1 MDGKLNLAALKEKV
15 SLKLQA
21 SAQSSKSSKA
31 TNNKTLGSKPN
42 SKTSSIAENKSKGT
56 EKGKHH
62 KSKKENLK
70 SQLPQSLL
78 QNAESEFEILKREA
92 LAMGASL
99 DDLQLVENLED
110 EGSEVEFED
119 QKTDIGFKSELATF
133 VKSLGIPQ
141 DVAVVEDDEL
151 VSSDEEDQ
159 PPPLEEEKE
168 EKDGVENQEESES
181 EVLEPVDEK
190 EVAPTSAPPAPIE
203 VLKLNLKKKDK
214 VTDLSSVNTANL
226 DLDVRP
232 DWFNVELEEVTDAV
246 KPDRFA
252 VERLT
257 ERGQAYLDKENSQFL
272 EEFSSR
278 NSQRKFLSQILS
290 DGTLNDKISALTLLV
305 QESPMH
311 NLKAFD
317 TLLGYCDKKS
327 RTAALQAITSM
338 KDLFINTLLP
348 DRKLVSF
355 KKQLLSNAMSDKNL
369 AVKLFEDHLKT
380 SYFKFIEIL
389 ERLSQD
395 PVLHIRM
402 NVITHIFDLLKAKP
416 EQEAN
421 LLRLG
426 VNKLGDK
433 ENKVAAKTS
442 FQILQLE
449 QAHPA
454 MKRIIVNAVNDA
466 ALQKLADFHSQYY
479 TVLTL
484 NQTIMTKSDIDL
496 ANSLVKAYFSLFEK
510 ILYEADPAF
519 KDKKDDS
526 VIGTSE
532 RGRKNNRKTAK
543 KGKKGGVSVKATEKT
558 AEEVIEEKSAKMFS
572 ALLTGLNRAFPFCDL
587 PSEVFSKHLDTLFKI
602 THSTNF
608 NTAVQAL
615 VLVQH
620 IVTAQD
626 LDQERYYRTLYESLL
641 DPRLVNSLKQ
651 NVYLNLLFKSIK
663 ADVNNKPRVF
673 AFVKR
678 ILQVSV
684 HWLKVGVVTGMLY
697 LLIEIRKV
705 VPEII
710 NLFDVVSPTATGEEK
725 TEHYDP
731 LKRNPSYANAD
742 KTSLWELLIYLN
754 HYHPTVSIYAD
765 AFINGTPQAK
775 PDLSLYTLAHF
786 LDRFVYKNA
795 KLKPVLK
802 GQSIM
807 QPLGGAHTGNM
818 LMRGESRREVPVNTI
833 DWLSKKTEEV
843 KPDEKFFHQYFV
855 THAHKIR
862 NKKVNTKQHNDELD
876 DEDGGEQEVWDAL
889 VKSRPDVEGP
899 EEDDDLDF
907 SDLEGEFSDLSDEET
922 PANENPEFDD
932 DLDLESEF
940 MKEAI
945 GGNEADEIES
955 DFSVAEDDDDA
966 EDEDSAGEE
975 APSRKRKADGEKSG
989 KRKKLLALPVFASV
1003 DEYSKYLSDD
1013 EE

>member
-21 SAQSSKSSKA
+21 SAQSSKSSKT
-31 TNNKTLGSKPN
+31 TNNKTLSSKPN
-42 SKTSSIAENKSKGT
+42 SKPQNAESKSKRPD
-56 EKGKHH
+56 KGKLH
-62 KSKKENLK
+62 KSKKAEVK
-70 SQLPQSLL
+70 LPSPK
-78 QNAESEFEILKREA
+78 ASTPKTESGSEILKREA
-92 LAMGASL
+92 MAMGASV
-99 DDLQLVENLED
+99 DDLKLVEDLDD
-110 EGSEVEFED
+110 EGSEIEFEV
-119 QKTDIGFKSELATF
+119 QKSDNGLKSELASF
-133 VKSLGIPQ
+133 VKTLGIPQ
-141 DVAVVEDDEL
+141 EVEVVDDDEL
-151 VSSDEEDQ
+151 VSSEEDQ
-159 PPPLEEEKE
+159 PPQLEEEEDE
-168 EKDGVENQEESES
+168 EEIENQQESEN
-181 EVLEPVDEK
+181 EDQNVVDETAD
-190 EVAPTSAPPAPIE
+190 APTSAPPAQVE
-203 VLKLNLKKKDK
+203 VLKLNLKSKDK
-214 VTDLSSVNTANL
+214 ITDLSSVNTANL
-226 DLDVRP
+226 DLDVRS
-232 DWFNVELEEVTDAV
+232 DWFNIELDEVTDAV

-257 ERGQAYLDKENSQFL
+257 ERGQAYLDKENSLFL

-278 NSQRKFLSQILS
+278 SSQRKFLSQILS

-327 RTAALQAITSM
+327 RTAALQAIASM
-338 KDLFINTLLP
+338 KDLFTNSLLP

-355 KKQLLSNAMSDKNL
+355 KKQLLSNSMSDKNL

-454 MKRIIVNAVNDA
+454 MKKIIVNAVNDA
-466 ALQKLADFHSQYY
+466 ALQKLTDFHSQYY

-484 NQTIMTKSDIDL
+484 NQTILTKADADL

-532 RGRKNNRKTAK
+532 RGRKNNRKAVK
-543 KGKKGGVSVKATEKT
+543 KGKKGGVSVKATEKS

-572 ALLTGLNRAFPFCDL
+572 ALLTGLNRAFPYCDL
-587 PSEVFSKHLDTLFKI
+587 PSEVFLKHLDTLFKI

-663 ADVNNKPRVF
+663 ADVNNKPRVY

-705 VPEII
+705 VPEIM
-710 NLFDVVSPTATGEEK
+710 NLLDVVQPTAEGEEK
-725 TEHYDP
+725 VEQYDP
-731 LKRNPSYANAD
+731 LKRNPTYANAD

-775 PDLSLYTLAHF
+775 PDLNLYTLAHF

-795 KLKPVLK
+795 KHKPVLK
-802 GQSIM
+802 GLSIM

-818 LMRGESRREVPVNTI
+818 LMSGQSQREVPMNTI
-833 DWLSKKTEEV
+833 DWLSKKTEEIR
-843 KPDEKFFHQYFV
+843 PDEKFFHQYFV
-855 THAHKIR
+855 SHVHKIR
-862 NKKVNTKQHNDELD
+862 NKKVSAKQQDDELD
-876 DEDGGEQEVWDAL
+876 EEDGGEQEVWDAL

-899 EEDDDLDF
+899 DEDDDLDF
-907 SDLEGEFSDLSDEET
+907 SDLEAEFSDLSDDET
-922 PANENPEFDD
+922 PANENLEFDD

-940 MKEAI
+940 MKEVV
-945 GGNEADEIES
+945 GGNGADEIES
-955 DFSVAEDDDDA
+955 DVSLEEDDD
-966 EDEDSAGEE
+966 EDDEEAGEE
-975 APSRKRKADGEKSG
+975 VPSKKRKADEEKSG
-989 KRKKLLALPVFASV
+989 KRKKLLSLPVFASV